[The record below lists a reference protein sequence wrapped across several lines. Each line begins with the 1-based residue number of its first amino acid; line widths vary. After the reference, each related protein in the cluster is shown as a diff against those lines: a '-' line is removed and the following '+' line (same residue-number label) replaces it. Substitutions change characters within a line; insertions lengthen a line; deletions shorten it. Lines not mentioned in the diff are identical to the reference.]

1 MSIDKNTAK
10 QRAHDWYHERRKA
23 GFKQT
28 FDPETGNRIWVNE
41 DTGETITCNARPST
55 RNKPRPKRDRSG
67 NLRTYDMDD
76 IRKKAATCTSR
87 WDFGKHFPTEYKWAC
102 RNKVIADL
110 FPVTLCRHHTVESVT
125 EIARKFKTRKEFAIH
140 DTGAYD
146 WAVQHGIIDD
156 LFQRT
161 LRKPITEDVATESK
175 AHYATRS
182 AFAKGD
188 PASYNWARKHGKLDE
203 WFPKFQITKEHC
215 AEKAALC
222 SCRRE
227 FKRRFYTEWKHSR
240 QNGWIDEF
248 DLPDRSEALSRSLRK
263 FSDEDILN
271 EARKYKTLG
280 EFDAANRNML
290 QYAYRRHLTH
300 LFTWMDRSEDIIERG
315 FMDCVYAYMFPE
327 TRTAYVGRT
336 VEPSRRHRHHC
347 KKKDTVAKYARSRHL
362 PVPEMTILID
372 GVTPKEGALLEAIAM
387 EEFTGHGWKLI
398 NKAKAGSLGGLAR
411 RKLSRKHCL
420 EVARSCKT
428 VYELHHFHPSEY
440 NALRQYG
447 WISECD
453 WLVYLRKPA
462 GTWSNAD
469 DETLRREAMK
479 YKTRNDFMNGS
490 SAAYDNARKRG
501 LIDTLFPNPLRG
513 PKKVDR
519 LTLDGKLVK
528 TYNSM
533 QECAD
538 ELGVKAPCISAV
550 CRKLPSHHTVKGFTF
565 RYHEG
570 P

>member
-1 MSIDKNTAK
+1 MAHAEAQ

-28 FDPETGNRIWVNE
+28 FDPETGNRIWVNG
-41 DTGETITCNARPST
+41 DTGETIACNARPST

-67 NLRTYDMDD
+67 NLRTFDMDD
-76 IRKKAATCTSR
+76 IRKKAATCISR
-87 WDFGKHFPTEYKWAC
+87 WDFGKHFPHEYSWAC

-125 EIARKFKTRKEFAIH
+125 EIARKFKSRKEFATK
-140 DTGAYD
+140 DPAAYD
-146 WAVQHGIIDD
+146 WAIRHGIMDG
-156 LFQRT
+156 LFPRL
-161 LRKPITEDVATESK
+161 LRKPITEEYATESK
-175 AHYATRS
+175 SRFSSRS
-182 AFAKGD
+182 EFAKGD
-188 PASYNWARKHGKLDE
+188 QASYNWARRHGKLDE
-203 WFPKFQITKEHC
+203 WFPKFLFTKEHC

-222 SCRRE
+222 KCRGE

-240 QNGWIDEF
+240 KNGWIDEF
-248 DLPDRSEALSRSLRK
+248 DFPDKGEVLSRSLRK
-263 FSDEDILN
+263 ISDEDIIN
-271 EARKYKTLG
+271 EARKYRTLG
-280 EFDAANRNML
+280 EFSAANRNML
-290 QYAYRRHLTH
+290 QYAYHRHLTH
-300 LFTWMDRSEDIIERG
+300 LFTWMDRSVDIIERG

-372 GVTPKEGALLEAIAM
+372 GVTPKEGARLEAIAM
-387 EEFTGHGWKLI
+387 EEFRNRGWKLI

-411 RKLSRKHCL
+411 RKLCRKHCL
-420 EVARSCKT
+420 EVARSCHT
-428 VYELHHFHPSEY
+428 VYELHHDHPSEY
-440 NALRQYG
+440 NALRQHG

-453 WLVYLRKPA
+453 WLVYLRRPA
-462 GTWSNAD
+462 GTWSKAD
-469 DETLRREAMK
+469 DETLRQEAMK
-479 YKTRNDFMNGS
+479 YNTRNEFMHGS
-490 SAAYDNARKRG
+490 RAAYYIASTRG
-501 LIDTLFPNPLRG
+501 LMDTLFPNPVRG

-519 LTLDGKLVK
+519 LTLDGKLVR
-528 TYNSM
+528 TYDTI

-538 ELGVKAPCISAV
+538 DLGVKAPCISAI